1 LVERIGFAR
10 THVFPYS
17 VRPGTEAAAMAGQV
31 EPPVIKRRTG
41 RMLETAATA
50 ERRFQK
56 AQVGA
61 TVPVLWE
68 ELRDGRLLGTS
79 DNYLRVAA
87 CAPGLG
93 KGGDTPIDPADLEG
107 ELTAARLL
115 GVAPPGAAEAVTG
128 RILLRQANAP
138 RSAVGA

>member
-1 LVERIGFAR
+1 
-10 THVFPYS
+10 
-17 VRPGTEAAAMAGQV
+17 M
-31 EPPVIKRRTG
+31 IKRRTA
-41 RMLETAATA
+41 RMLETAAAA
-50 ERRFQK
+50 ERRFQQ

-87 CAPGLG
+87 CAPRLG
-93 KGGDTPIDPADLEG
+93 KGGDTSIDPVELRGGADG
-107 ELTAARLL
+107 GAAARAWLRR
-115 GVAPPGAAEAVTG
+115 GPPKPSRG